1 MGRGGSPRFALR
13 SSPRY
18 IFRAETVR
26 CATGHRSQIHTPFG
40 PCSKDRDKDYLFP
53 VSRKYIFIGIR
64 TRWDPTSCS
73 FVLFFR
79 GLLIFTIS
87 LRYYRR
93 REERRISNRL
103 LIVNFPPMCKEMEQG
118 TVAHRRLGMKAISKP
133 RHVDERLMKIIF
145 ISFRLFTSFL

>member
-1 MGRGGSPRFALR
+1 MRSYRSAIGKPRKWVVVAPRVLPYV
-13 SSPRY
+13 PRY

-118 TVAHRRLGMKAISKP
+118 TVAQTGHESNLETAP
-133 RHVDERLMKIIF
+133 R
-145 ISFRLFTSFL
+145 